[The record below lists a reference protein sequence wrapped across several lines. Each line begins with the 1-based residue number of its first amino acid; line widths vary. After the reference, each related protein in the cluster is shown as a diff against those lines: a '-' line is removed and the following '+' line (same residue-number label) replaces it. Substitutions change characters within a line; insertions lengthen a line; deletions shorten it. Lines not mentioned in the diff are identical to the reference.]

1 MKNLVTRSK
10 LLSAAGAVLLLQ
22 ACTTTCNT
30 FDSCLA
36 TSPRLDARFGDSV
49 NIAKAQQTLNPDASK
64 NRNAVA
70 GIDGK
75 AAQEAMVRYRE
86 SFKTPPAPSNVFTIG
101 VSGSS
106 SGGGG
111 GGGGQ

>member
-1 MKNLVTRSK
+1 MKNLGATSK
-10 LLSAAGAVLLLQ
+10 LLTAVGMVLLLQ
-22 ACTTTCNT
+22 ACATTCNT
-30 FDSCLA
+30 FDACLA
-36 TSPRLDARFGDSV
+36 NSPRLDATFGDSV
-49 NIAKAQQTLNPDASK
+49 NIAKAQQTLNPDASR

-75 AAQEAMVRYRE
+75 AAQDTMVRYHE
-86 SFKTPPAPSNVFTIG
+86 SFKSPPPPTNVFTIG
-101 VSGSS
+101 VS